1 MTVNRYCGL
10 FFVMF
15 GAALY
20 GFLIP
25 FDTETVGSGWVLPDT
40 LPNFAALTMI
50 AAGLLQA
57 ATPAGATAVDAGG
70 MLRAGMYLALA
81 AGALVAMDKI
91 GFLVAA
97 PVYAL
102 TQMWAIGE
110 RRPLWLGVG
119 VLAVP
124 GIVWILAAGVLDRPL
139 P

>member
-1 MTVNRYCGL
+1 MSGL
-10 FFVMF
+10 FFVLF
-15 GAALY
+15 GVVLY

-50 AAGLLQA
+50 AAGLVQA
-57 ATPAGATAVDAGG
+57 AAPAGANTLDGG
-70 MLRAGMYLALA
+70 GVLRAGLYLVLA
-81 AGALVAMDKI
+81 AGALFAMDKI
-91 GFLVAA
+91 GFLVAV

-102 TQMWAIGE
+102 VQMWVIGE

-124 GIVWILAAGVLDRPL
+124 GVVWILATRVLDRPL